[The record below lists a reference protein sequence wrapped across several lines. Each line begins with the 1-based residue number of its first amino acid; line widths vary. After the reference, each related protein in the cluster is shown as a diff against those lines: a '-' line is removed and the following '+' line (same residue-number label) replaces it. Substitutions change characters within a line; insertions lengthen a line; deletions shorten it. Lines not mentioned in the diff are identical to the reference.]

1 MNNVVIQKPATLPA
15 KTGKAFKGL
24 TIESFIGGIYPYA
37 DEERAT
43 PSLVKMTRHASIAAL
58 GGEASPQ
65 SLINGM
71 LYVVSAHAFGQLDY
85 TGLKLPAHSSHA
97 VKTACDFVAK
107 GRGATCATVRAA
119 VLSGIS
125 SMLALPAKTITVTKK
140 VPALPTPM
148 QHDEAN
154 RTYLLKNVMLCN
166 PAMDSDTQHD
176 EANRTYLLEDVML
189 CNPAMDSDTQQARYS
204 GFYLRQ
210 SQARTEARNA
220 SPDYRADCDKLTQAE
235 WIANKAEERAIS
247 AAMET
252 AIAVAEFKRLAEI
265 LHVKL
270 TAAQIKAL
278 ALAA

>member
-1 MNNVVIQKPATLPA
+1 MTNTMTVTKLATLPA
-15 KTGKAFKGL
+15 KTNKAFKGL

-107 GRGATCATVRAA
+107 GKGATCGVVRSA
-119 VLSGIS
+119 VLSGVS
-125 SMLALPAKTITVTKK
+125 AMLSLPAKTITVTKK
-140 VPALPTPM
+140 APALTAPI
-148 QHDEAN
+148 
-154 RTYLLKNVMLCN
+154 
-166 PAMDSDTQHD
+166 QHD
-176 EANRTYLLEDVML
+176 EANRTYLLEDVMM
-189 CNPAMDSDTQQARYS
+189 CNPAMDTDDQQARYA

-210 SQARTEARNA
+210 SQSRTEARKGD
-220 SPDYRADCDKLTQAE
+220 PGYQADCDKLTQAE

-252 AIAVAEFKRLAEI
+252 AIAVEEFKRLAEI

>member
-71 LYVVSAHAFGQLDY
+71 LYVVSAHAFGQLDHN
-85 TGLKLPAHSSHA
+85 TLKLPAHSAHA
-97 VKTACDFVAK
+97 VKVACDLVAK
-107 GRGATCATVRAA
+107 GKGATCAAVRAA

-125 SMLALPAKTITVTKK
+125 SMLALPAKTITVKKK
-140 VPALPTPM
+140 VPALPAPM
-148 QHDEAN
+148 
-154 RTYLLKNVMLCN
+154 
-166 PAMDSDTQHD
+166 QHD

-252 AIAVAEFKRLAEI
+252 AIAVAEFKLLAEI

-278 ALAA
+278 ALMA